1 MALSRILILG
11 IGTAAKRRVLIT
23 FCGSPYP
30 RDAAAVRSSKQS
42 AAVPIPV
49 VKRVVPSRSVCV

>member
-1 MALSRILILG
+1 RILILG

-30 RDAAAVRSSKQS
+30 RMPLPCALQNRAQQCQS
-42 AAVPIPV
+42 
-49 VKRVVPSRSVCV
+49 PS